1 VLQAWG
7 WHTYSM
13 NHNEAR
19 IYGKAFD
26 LVIVGLENGNV
37 EIGVM
42 GKDRAMGIDTP
53 ENYWVGDKADLVQNL
68 AEMASSWQ
76 YYELMA

>member
-1 VLQAWG
+1 
-7 WHTYSM
+7 M

-42 GKDRAMGIDTP
+42 GKGRDMGIDTP
-53 ENYWVGDKADLVQNL
+53 ENYWVGDKADLVENL

-76 YYELMA
+76 YYERVLG